1 MSDNDLELWQR
12 AMLAMGYTSWQA
24 ELPYW
29 GTKTTLEN
37 EEKEDAKIKLQYKT
51 DALKLKRLGYKRRPM
66 TKGVP
71 EGKLNVDYI
80 RVQRPTGDYEYW
92 LTPKNKK

>member
-1 MSDNDLELWQR
+1 M
-12 AMLAMGYTSWQA
+12 
-24 ELPYW
+24 
-29 GTKTTLEN
+29 KFIEN

-71 EGKLNVDYI
+71 EGKVNVDYI

-92 LTPKNKK
+92 LMPKKK